1 MHSDFVYDTIDR
13 DGEQKDECM
22 KEECTKDYCKLG
34 LNLRIVCQF
43 SVELIKIIFSKDCS

>member
-34 LNLRIVCQF
+34 LNLRIVC
-43 SVELIKIIFSKDCS
+43 VELIKVIFSKDCS